1 MLQLCFWGSHRPV
14 VSAAG
19 LPVAFMN
26 SGTHVALPYSH
37 EPFLWHP
44 SSSEQAEVFPYCRP
58 PFLFSSSHVQHKPS
72 QVILLWNS
80 TSTDNTCE
88 EHKRYLDL

>member
-19 LPVAFMN
+19 LLAAFMN
-26 SGTHVALPYSH
+26 SGTHVTLSHSH

-44 SSSEQAEVFPYCRP
+44 SSSEQAEVFPCCRP

-72 QVILLWNS
+72 QVILSS
-80 TSTDNTCE
+80 TSTDNTRE
-88 EHKRYLDL
+88 EYKRYLNL